1 MIARTGRS
9 ASRST
14 RPIISCS
21 CRWKTPVRVPSAI
34 SVRTSS
40 SVTVSA
46 GWTSLP
52 SRRSTNRLDVSSSQ
66 TAGVLIREI
75 RSMVGAT
82 SAATRSGAR
91 SARCLGTSS
100 PMISER

>member
-14 RPIISCS
+14 RLIISCS
-21 CRWKTPVRVPSAI
+21 CLWKTPVRVPSAI

-40 SVTVSA
+40 SVTVSR
-46 GWTSLP
+46 GWASLP
-52 SRRSTNRLDVSSSQ
+52 RRRSTKRLDFSSSQ
-66 TAGVLIREI
+66 TAGVLIRDN
-75 RSMVGAT
+75 RSMTGAT
-82 SAATRSGAR
+82 RLAMRSGAR

-100 PMISER
+100 RQ